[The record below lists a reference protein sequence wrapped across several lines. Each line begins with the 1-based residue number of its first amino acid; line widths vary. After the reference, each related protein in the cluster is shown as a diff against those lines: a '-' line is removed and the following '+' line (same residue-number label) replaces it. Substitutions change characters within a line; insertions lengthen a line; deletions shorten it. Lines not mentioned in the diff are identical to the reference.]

1 MREDVYG
8 HLEGTKFC
16 VEIFGRLYT
25 RPIGFR
31 TCWLLKEEEFEENDI
46 IDELITLALSEYSKL
61 HEVTT
66 EDINNCYWMGNSE
79 LLECDIYQWQKVK
92 KEGFSGHIFSTW
104 EWEKLSNPQKK
115 SNAFYIESKHLADIG
130 DHKEATE
137 SVRDHF
143 NHWYEMVDGS
153 EDGHEEQR
161 KEIDKAWKESFPW
174 EEDKNE

>member
-16 VEIFGRLYT
+16 VEIFGKLYT

-31 TCWLLKEEEFEENDI
+31 TCWLLKEEEFEEDNV
-46 IDELITLALSEYSKL
+46 IDELITLALSEYSKV
-61 HEVTT
+61 HKVTT
-66 EDINNCYWMGNSE
+66 EDINEANFSE
-79 LLECDIYQWQKVK
+79 MFNCDIYKWQKVK
-92 KEGFSGHIFSTW
+92 KEGFSSQFFLTW
-104 EWEKLSNPQKK
+104 EWEQLKPEKRY
-115 SNAFYIESKHLADIG
+115 FYIESKHLADIG
-130 DHKEATE
+130 DHKEATR
-137 SVRDHF
+137 SVRDHLDY
-143 NHWYEMVDGS
+143 WYQMVDGS